1 MSESFADKV
10 AIVTGAGGGIGL
22 AVACELARRGA
33 QVEALDIK
41 APEGKDLPDR
51 LVFTHIDLR
60 DEAMVAQTVE
70 AIGAHHGRVDYLVN
84 CAGICLFERDGSVLE
99 ADHGALE
106 LTLDVNLNGL
116 IRMVRASVPFM
127 RKAGGGAMVHIASVV
142 GLRNMENILEGG
154 PADAYQL
161 SKAAVVSL
169 SRSLAMQLAGENI
182 RSNTICPGSIVT
194 PMTEGIYA
202 QSARVEAMKA
212 RTPLRRLGRPEDVAA
227 AAAFLLSD
235 EAGFITG
242 IDLPVDGGILAK
254 L

>member
-41 APEGKDLPDR
+41 VPEGKDLPDR

-60 DEAMVAQTVE
+60 DDAMVAQTVE
-70 AIGAHHGRVDYLVN
+70 AIGAHYGRVDYLVN
-84 CAGICLFERDGSVLE
+84 CAGVCLFERDGSVLE
-99 ADHGALE
+99 TDRSAFE
-106 LTLDVNLNGL
+106 LTFDVNLNGL
-116 IRMVRASVPFM
+116 IRMVRACVPFM

-142 GLRNMENILEGG
+142 GLRNMENIIEGG

-182 RSNTICPGSIVT
+182 RSNTICPGSIMT
-194 PMTEGIYA
+194 PMTEGIYT

-212 RTPLRRLGRPEDVAA
+212 RTPLRRLGRPEDIAT

-235 EAGFITG
+235 EASFITG
-242 IDLPVDGGILAK
+242 IDLPVDGGILGK